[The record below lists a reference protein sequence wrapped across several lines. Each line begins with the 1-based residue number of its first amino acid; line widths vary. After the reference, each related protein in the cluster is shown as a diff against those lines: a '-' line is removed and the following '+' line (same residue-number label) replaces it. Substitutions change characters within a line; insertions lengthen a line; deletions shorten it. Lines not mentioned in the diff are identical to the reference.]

1 MYSHERFDFRA
12 FGTILYPVA
21 LSLQLPIYIYL
32 LVLEKSQK
40 LKSMMQQHG
49 MKSWHYVLTNYTFFL
64 MLYSLVVG
72 FFWISGIAVQIRFFV
87 QVHFLLK
94 FQKNKRSL
102 VNAKKD
108 GLRID
113 WMILILW
120 FRLIHCCYFCSS
132 LDGEIV
138 LSQLPSS
145 SVHFSTLQGKL
156 FTQVH
161 QFKQTKIFLV
171 ICFFSNLSLNQVKF
185 VNLWWKRVLTLC
197 GFSE

>member
-1 MYSHERFDFRA
+1 VYSHERFDFRA

-94 FQKNKRSL
+94 FQK
-102 VNAKKD
+102 
-108 GLRID
+108 
-113 WMILILW
+113 
-120 FRLIHCCYFCSS
+120 
-132 LDGEIV
+132 
-138 LSQLPSS
+138 
-145 SVHFSTLQGKL
+145 
-156 FTQVH
+156 
-161 QFKQTKIFLV
+161 KQT
-171 ICFFSNLSLNQVKF
+171 FSCKCQ
-185 VNLWWKRVLTLC
+185 KRRI
-197 GFSE
+197 EN